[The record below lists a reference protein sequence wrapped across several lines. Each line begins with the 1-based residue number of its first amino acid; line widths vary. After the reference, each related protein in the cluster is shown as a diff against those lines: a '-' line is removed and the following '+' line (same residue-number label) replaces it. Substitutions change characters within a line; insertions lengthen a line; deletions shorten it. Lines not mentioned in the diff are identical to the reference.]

1 MPSFRPP
8 MYSFPLQK
16 SLACPHFG
24 RQSNPF
30 HCRSL
35 SHALISA
42 ANVFLPIAEVSRMP
56 SFRPPIYSFPL
67 QKSLACPHFG
77 RQSIPSHCRSLSH
90 ALISAANLFLP
101 IAEVSRMPSFRPP
114 IYSFPLHSS
123 LLRITIQHTS
133 EPVCKSFLLLRQMC
147 KTHLLKTVWFVN
159 EKVAVHKNN
168 SVLLLNSDNGVQLKS
183 ILYFQMYKK

>member
-8 MYSFPLQK
+8 M
-16 SLACPHFG
+16 
-24 RQSNPF
+24 
-30 HCRSL
+30 
-35 SHALISA
+35 
-42 ANVFLPIAEVSRMP
+42 
-56 SFRPPIYSFPL
+56 YSFPL

-114 IYSFPLHSS
+114 IYSFPLQKSLIDALISAANLFLPIAEVSRMPSFRPPIYSFPLHSS

-147 KTHLLKTVWFVN
+147 KIHLLKTVWFVN